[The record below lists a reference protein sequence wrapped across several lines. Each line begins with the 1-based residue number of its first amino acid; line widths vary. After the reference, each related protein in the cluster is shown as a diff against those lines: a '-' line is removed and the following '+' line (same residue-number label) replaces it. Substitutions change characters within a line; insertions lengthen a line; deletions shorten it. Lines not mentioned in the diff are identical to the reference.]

1 MAFKIWSSISNREK
15 NIIGAMAL
23 DGAVTIYYFSHAMAL
38 FGGPSLN
45 SMAMGVLVGKTIVLS
60 IVLAIV
66 LHLLINGR
74 KDPEAADERD
84 SAFEGKA
91 NAIAYVVLL
100 MGVVIVMGGVL
111 MGSWFDAAFAA
122 ASIIN
127 TPFFVFHALVL
138 AITASDFA
146 RHSAQLV
153 FYRQGY

>member
-1 MAFKIWSSISNREK
+1 MAYKIWSSISNREK

-38 FGGPSLN
+38 FGGPSLT
-45 SMAMGVLVGKTIVLS
+45 SLAMGVLVGKTITLS

-100 MGVVIVMGGVL
+100 IGVVIVMGGVL
-111 MGSWFDAAFAA
+111 MGSWFDAAFSAD
-122 ASIIN
+122 SIIN

-153 FYRQGY
+153 FYRRGY